1 MCNSVLQLRAS
12 LGENG
17 LLACGEILHEVFA
30 MPCRHIV
37 KYMILALAFGS
48 CLTYTQATALAT
60 AAAISPSMLIPKCEF
75 I

>member
-1 MCNSVLQLRAS
+1 V
-12 LGENG
+12 
-17 LLACGEILHEVFA
+17 LACGETLHEVFA

-60 AAAISPSMLIPKCEF
+60 AAGI
-75 I
+75 